1 MVQRKA
7 AKTEKDRVAALQDET
22 GTSKD
27 SSFSTE
33 YGWERC
39 DRSLENH
46 DGSDKMELLQNTAI
60 L

>member
-33 YGWERC
+33 YG
-39 DRSLENH
+39 
-46 DGSDKMELLQNTAI
+46 
-60 L
+60 